1 MDPLALNPIQRDA
14 MREVGSIGAGHAAT
28 ALSQMLGM
36 PVDIDVPDLQ
46 VLSIPEIPT
55 VLGGP
60 ENLVGAV
67 YGRLLGDLAGGLL
80 FVVARD
86 ALLQLSDLLRSRAPG
101 TSKSLGAAEEATV
114 THAASVLMSAYLA
127 AVARLTELST
137 LPGPPQFAF
146 DMLGAILE
154 GVTTQIGL
162 KAETA
167 IFVLTRFSTPETSV
181 DAALLYLP
189 DPDSLDVMLGRLG
202 VL

>member
-1 MDPLALNPIQRDA
+1 MDPRSLTAIQRDA
-14 MREVGSIGAGHAAT
+14 LGEVGSIGAGHAAT

-46 VLSIPEIPT
+46 VLSLPEVPT

-67 YGRLLGDLAGGLL
+67 YSRLLGDLGGGLL
-80 FVVARD
+80 FILERD
-86 ALLQLSDLLRSRAPG
+86 AFLHLADLLRSRAPG

-114 THAASVLMSAYLA
+114 THAASVLLSAYLA

-137 LPGPPQFAF
+137 LPGPPEFAF
-146 DMLGAILE
+146 DMSGAILE

-167 IFVLTRFSTPETSV
+167 ILVLTRFSTPETSV
-181 DAALLYLP
+181 DAALFYLP